1 MVEAFLGERG
11 EWLIVWGVLGRGE
24 GDQGS
29 IALSEKVLMKHQSF
43 CGEGPDDLLCGGC
56 GWACGDQKSI
66 APKKSTFLVR
76 EISLLILWSKPIL
89 LGLNLKMIKLVK
101 RNCSKVF
108 KRTFSLIGPVTYT
121 AGRSNNWLLLAEK
134 YTFFYNFLSL
144 LSDKRNMFSG
154 DKTTLVCQANVFR
167 TRKEVVRCQRPNED
181 LAQTS
186 FPGKPAKISENLG
199 EKNWERQVTWF

>member
-1 MVEAFLGERG
+1 M
-11 EWLIVWGVLGRGE
+11 
-24 GDQGS
+24 
-29 IALSEKVLMKHQSF
+29 
-43 CGEGPDDLLCGGC
+43 GEGPDDLLCGGC

-89 LGLNLKMIKLVK
+89 LVLNLKMIKLGK

-134 YTFFYNFLSL
+134 YIFFTTSFYFCPTKEICCL
-144 LSDKRNMFSG
+144 G
-154 DKTTLVCQANVFR
+154 HKTTLVCQPNVFR

-199 EKNWERQVTWF
+199 KKNWERQKVTWF